1 LIGQRRLKEQT
12 RICGEFMNK
21 AKDERTEIWST
32 RIWAKAGLEGLKFS
46 LERMVA
52 N

>member
-1 LIGQRRLKEQT
+1 LIGQRKLKNQV

-32 RIWAKAGLEGLKFS
+32 RTWAKAGLEELKFS
-46 LERMVA
+46 LKKMVA